1 MIQTLSSCA
10 TENANWT
17 ASQLLISNKLTKP
30 NFPIHTL
37 QQGIYRSSSCAKL
50 TIPYGT
56 RVCLQLGQFVGF
68 TLPSHIRFEEGRE
81 TRMCTILQSS
91 VLSNCIVQQLAAL
104 ISSFEFD
111 RASGST
117 ERGAD
122 IRNTALPSHHQQIPS
137 RAPRRPPWPSGSC
150 ILDLA
155 TACVLLRSTKTH
167 SGQLRFAFAYW
178 QQTN

>member
-81 TRMCTILQSS
+81 TRMCTLLQSS